1 MAEDIYERISDAEL
15 GARVKAGIIK
25 HQQKIEINTPQWQET
40 GRQYKQMRKDLNI
53 TQKQISKYVGV
64 STQVVAKFEKGKS
77 VRSRKMLQQSYS
89 TAMTLI
95 QTQRNNIFD
104 NQNQ

>member
-1 MAEDIYERISDAEL
+1 MYEGISNEVL
-15 GARVKAGIIK
+15 GARVKAAHIK
-25 HQQKIEINTPQWQET
+25 HMQNVEINTPQWQET

-77 VRSRKMLQQSYS
+77 VRSRNMLQQSYS
-89 TAMTLI
+89 TAITLI
-95 QTQRNNIFD
+95 QMQRNNIVD
-104 NQNQ
+104 SQKA